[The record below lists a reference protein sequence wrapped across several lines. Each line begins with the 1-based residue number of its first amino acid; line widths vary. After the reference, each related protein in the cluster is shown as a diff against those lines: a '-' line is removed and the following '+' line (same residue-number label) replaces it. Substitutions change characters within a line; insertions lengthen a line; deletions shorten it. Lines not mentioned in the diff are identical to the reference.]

1 MKLRPVREDIKMSQ
15 EFLTVVTRKGQ
26 ITIPA
31 EVRRAMGIN
40 RGDRI
45 AIIVENDRQVC
56 LTRSESAVM
65 RTAGLLKSE
74 MPAVSAEE
82 LQNGRRTSDR

>member
-1 MKLRPVREDIKMSQ
+1 MSK

-31 EVRRAMGIN
+31 EVRRALGIN
-40 RGDRI
+40 RGDRM
-45 AIIVENDRQVC
+45 AIVVENDRQVC

-74 MPAVSAEE
+74 KPAIPAEE
-82 LQNGRRTSDR
+82 LQTVAEQAIADEAKERSGE